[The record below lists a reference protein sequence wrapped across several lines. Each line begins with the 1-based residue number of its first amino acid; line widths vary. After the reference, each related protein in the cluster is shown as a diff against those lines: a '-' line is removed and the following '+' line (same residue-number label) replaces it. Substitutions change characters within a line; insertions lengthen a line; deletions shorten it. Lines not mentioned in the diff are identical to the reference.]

1 MGFLGHWIN
10 KIKFPKKIDTNRLFK
25 LLFKSFIIL
34 LTGVSWADF
43 LPFCAGGSP
52 FRAWASNWLKACLL
66 QLEICGTCP
75 CISFFGNFSK
85 INRDELSEPTTT
97 TANLFNEKKLFND
110 LIISTN
116 KCSLYFFLYDFHKK
130 GHSKNL

>member
-1 MGFLGHWIN
+1 M
-10 KIKFPKKIDTNRLFK
+10 LFK
-25 LLFKSFIIL
+25 LLFKSLIIL

-97 TANLFNEKKLFND
+97 TANLFKEKKLFND
-110 LIISTN
+110 LIIST
-116 KCSLYFFLYDFHKK
+116 DI
-130 GHSKNL
+130 